1 MKFLRLL
8 PVQLALC
15 IGLALLVGN
24 HLSMTHVQAF
34 YTLSCSVKDI
44 LMFVLPVVIFS
55 YITGAFLALEQRAPI
70 LLLCVFALTSV
81 STGTAVLAS
90 YGVSL
95 AFLTPLVPAAVIT
108 TLPEAVVTPL
118 FQISLPALLSPD
130 KALLIGIIFGLLFT
144 FIRVPA
150 ITLGVLRLRNI
161 VNHILRRFL
170 TSLLPLY
177 IFGFILKLQHEG
189 SLSLIIQS
197 YAHVFGL
204 IIAFLVAYLTL
215 LYWIGSG
222 FSLMKTARS
231 IQNML
236 TPWIT
241 GFCTMSSAVTLP
253 VTIQAAEKN
262 LKNPAFGQLVIPTTV
277 NIHMLG
283 DALGL
288 PMMGLAILLVNGV
301 PIIDFQQYLIF
312 MVYFCLAKF
321 SAAAIPAGGVIVLL
335 PVLQTHLG
343 LTPEMLG
350 LITTLYVL
358 QDSIFTSANVMGNG
372 AFAMLAER
380 LLGPF
385 LKKTKTGATE
395 HSHPLPD
402 IAPQARKIV

>member
-8 PVQLALC
+8 PVQLVLC

-24 HLSMTHVQAF
+24 HLSTTAVQAF

-55 YITGAFLALEQRAPI
+55 YITAAFLALEQRAPM
-70 LLLCVFALTSV
+70 LLLGVLGLTSV

-95 AFLTPLVPAAVIT
+95 AFLEPLVPAAVIT
-108 TLPEAVVTPL
+108 TLPEAVITPL
-118 FQISLPALLSPD
+118 FQIPLPVLLSPD
-130 KALLIGIIFGLLFT
+130 KALLIGITFGLLFT
-144 FIRVPA
+144 FVRVQT
-150 ITLGVLRLRNI
+150 ITTGILRLRTI

-177 IFGFILKLQHEG
+177 VFGFILKLQHEG
-189 SLSLIIQS
+189 SLSLLVQS

-204 IIAFLVAYLTL
+204 TLVFLLGYLTL

-222 FSLMKTARS
+222 FSFAKTAQS

-236 TPWIT
+236 PAWIT

-253 VTIQAAEKN
+253 VTLQGTEKN

-301 PIIDFQQYLIF
+301 PITGFENYLIF
-312 MVYFCLAKF
+312 TIYFCLAKF

-335 PVLQTHLG
+335 PVLQAHLG

-372 AFAMLAER
+372 AFAMIAER

-385 LKKTKTGATE
+385 LKA
-395 HSHPLPD
+395 SPNVASAPLTSREP
-402 IAPQARKIV
+402 ARKAV